1 MNANVDS
8 RRFPVSHIF
17 WCHMFT
23 IFLGDSLKG
32 HNLCPVSSSQLNSW
46 MFLGMSPWDYR
57 LGEEISFLFFSK
69 PVDFFAFF
77 RFFFKLPRWMGV
89 EVSEQCAVTG
99 MLNITLISF
108 RVVDQ
113 IAESRKV
120 VWSYDKS
127 DLRKAMKDV
136 FWNRL
141 ASLLEVGGAKTVS
154 MFVFWFRVDFFGC
167 LVFWNEYLSQCCNDM
182 CSMYYYDQSQI
193 SCLYRWS

>member
-1 MNANVDS
+1 M
-8 RRFPVSHIF
+8 SHVHHF
-17 WCHMFT
+17 F
-23 IFLGDSLKG
+23 GDSLKG

-57 LGEEISFLFFSK
+57 LGEEISFLFFF
-69 PVDFFAFF
+69 PNLLIFCVFLFV
-77 RFFFKLPRWMGV
+77 FKLPRWTGV
-89 EVSEQCAVTG
+89 EVSEQCAVTR
-99 MLNITLISF
+99 MLNITIISF

-113 IAESRKV
+113 IAASRKV

-141 ASLLEVGGAKTVS
+141 ASLLEVGGAKTVRL
-154 MFVFWFRVDFFGC
+154 FVFWFRVDFFGC

-182 CSMYYYDQSQI
+182 YSMYDQSQI
-193 SCLYRWS
+193 SCLFRWS